1 MFACQFNESTEVLL
15 FILSD
20 IKTAKI
26 NCCAL
31 CNCCIQILGY
41 GCHRKA

>member
-20 IKTAKI
+20 IKIAKI
-26 NCCAL
+26 NCCTTL
-31 CNCCIQILGY
+31 LYPNL
-41 GCHRKA
+41 RVWMP

>member
-1 MFACQFNESTEVLL
+1 MFACQFNESMEVLL

-26 NCCAL
+26 NCCATL
-31 CNCCIQILGY
+31 LYPNL
-41 GCHRKA
+41 RVWMP